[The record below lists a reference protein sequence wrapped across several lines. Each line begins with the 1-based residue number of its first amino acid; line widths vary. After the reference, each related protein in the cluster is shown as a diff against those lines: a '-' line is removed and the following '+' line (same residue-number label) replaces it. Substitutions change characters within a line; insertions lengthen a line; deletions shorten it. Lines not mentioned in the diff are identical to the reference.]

1 MGPSSCRALSSLNQV
16 LPRPTGF
23 PIGPRWTPTKVPAG
37 SLPGLYRVF
46 TGPLPNPCQDPIGPC
61 WVSTGSLLDRY
72 LIFAES
78 LPGLYRIPAGLLLG
92 LQWVS
97 TGLHRA
103 PSKRRSKPYEP
114 LLSPFSIRP
123 AETFYRKPL
132 SKRPLRFEVS
142 RRQDSMASIR
152 RIAYDMEK
160 PPGVADR
167 TPPDGRL
174 SHSEEGRGVAAEAP
188 AAPNNR

>member
-1 MGPSSCRALSSLNQV
+1 MGPNSCRALSRLNQV
-16 LPRPTGF
+16 LPCPTGF

-37 SLPGLYRVF
+37 SLLGLGRI
-46 TGPLPNPCQDPIGPC
+46 LARILLDLC

-97 TGLHRA
+97 TGFHRA
-103 PSKRRSKPYEP
+103 PSKRGSKPYEP

-123 AETFYRKPL
+123 AETFYRKPQ

-142 RRQDSMASIR
+142 RRQDSMGIIR